1 MIKVIGRKAEILV
14 IMNII
19 TIIMMIKVIGRK
31 AEEVADMA
39 VEHYQ
44 LPYTGNQYLEIHQV
58 KCFAKNQHQ
67 MPWFNN
73 HHHHHD
79 NLQERMLALLP
90 TCQPLPGVERLVCIF
105 YDHPLSF
112 NLYDHHHH

>member
-1 MIKVIGRKAEILV
+1 
-14 IMNII
+14 
-19 TIIMMIKVIGRK
+19 
-31 AEEVADMA
+31 MA

-44 LPYTGNQYLEIHQV
+44 LPYTGAQYLKMHQV

-112 NLYDHHHH
+112 NLCGHHHH